1 MTIQLNTLHGDAD
14 LFVSKS
20 NRHPNKADFDKSS
33 VKSNENS
40 DLVFFEDPN
49 GKKSLSGTYYIAV
62 YSLQYSTFTIL
73 VSVDRTE
80 GNSSSPSKKPIIT
93 RQVQTLIEGVPYK
106 G

>member
-1 MTIQLNTLHGDAD
+1 MVPTDIIHLHWLHNHSQIKNNQELKISAIQLDALHGDAD

-49 GKKSLSGTYYIAV
+49 G
-62 YSLQYSTFTIL
+62 
-73 VSVDRTE
+73 
-80 GNSSSPSKKPIIT
+80 
-93 RQVQTLIEGVPYK
+93 
-106 G
+106 

>member
-1 MTIQLNTLHGDAD
+1 LTIQLNTLHGDAD

-49 GKKSLSGTYYIAV
+49 G
-62 YSLQYSTFTIL
+62 
-73 VSVDRTE
+73 
-80 GNSSSPSKKPIIT
+80 
-93 RQVQTLIEGVPYK
+93 
-106 G
+106 